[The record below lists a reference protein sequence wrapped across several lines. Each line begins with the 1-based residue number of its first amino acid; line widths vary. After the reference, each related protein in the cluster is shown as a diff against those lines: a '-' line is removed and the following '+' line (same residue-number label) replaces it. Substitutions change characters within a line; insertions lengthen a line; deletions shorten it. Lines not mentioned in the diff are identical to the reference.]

1 MGRDVSHDS
10 ACLSLRSRPHYTA
23 GHLTYECRNFIRADP
38 NKDVLLD
45 VSSTS
50 SESEDEVSISSTSSP
65 TSSDQKDSGKVNDK
79 REREREGEEV
89 GSIMVYTFILQ
100 GKREARTEPHVIRG
114 GTICHDQNQSR
125 NHVQDRVRSPKKKT

>member
-1 MGRDVSHDS
+1 MGKGRGDVSYER

-50 SESEDEVSISSTSSP
+50 SESEDEVSIASTSSP
-65 TSSDQKDSGKVNDK
+65 SSSDQKDSGKEDDK
-79 REREREGEEV
+79 RETERERERERGSTVLLYRYARSYRRESEKQQGESV
-89 GSIMVYTFILQ
+89 T
-100 GKREARTEPHVIRG
+100 
-114 GTICHDQNQSR
+114 
-125 NHVQDRVRSPKKKT
+125 